1 MRPEL
6 FQVVPGTERN
16 RPQGVPRR
24 WRRAGCLPAVSLHG
38 VGRVMER
45 QRWEALENC
54 VKAVERACGAGVREE
69 REEPTLPAE
78 SLFIKESGF
87 NRREVFVGKNE

>member
-1 MRPEL
+1 
-6 FQVVPGTERN
+6 
-16 RPQGVPRR
+16 
-24 WRRAGCLPAVSLHG
+24 
-38 VGRVMER
+38 MER